1 MIKKYAVKGFII
13 FVVSG
18 FLYVVMIVFY
28 GIPLHDLN
36 LWILGQRY
44 ENIHAYHPQNSV
56 LLEKKKYLGG
66 PDDHGSQQ
74 CNYVVG
80 EIRSSNL
87 TKEAIQFAYSGHSI
101 KSLSGFNKIPLEI
114 LFFDTG
120 FSWRMEYPWTIWW
133 DELDDRYKNTTSTL
147 YLVYVAVKGYP
158 FLGDYRCDN

>member
-1 MIKKYAVKGFII
+1 MAQMIKKYAVKGFII

-36 LWILGQRY
+36 LWILEQRY
-44 ENIHAYHPQNSV
+44 ETIHAFHPQNSI

-87 TKEAIQFAYSGHSI
+87 TKEEIKFSYSGRSVP
-101 KSLSGFNKIPLEI
+101 SMSGLNRIPVEI
-114 LFFDTG
+114 LFFDTET
-120 FSWRMEYPWTIWW
+120 SWQMEYPWGTWW
-133 DELDDRYKNTTSTL
+133 DE
-147 YLVYVAVKGYP
+147 
-158 FLGDYRCDN
+158 